1 MNVST
6 LSLYAKHKGFSLL
19 ELIIV
24 VLLVSLMGFLVFSSA
39 IKQQQK
45 KDVLDPTTL
54 PSTLRESFKGQGD
67 IEFFCINKCKE
78 CYVLQAGEISP
89 YDGGIN
95 LGKDVEVH
103 LLDKDDRFTQIE
115 DELGRIDDKK
125 VCLRYH
131 LYANGSTTQMVIVNN
146 QGIYYLPSYFGK
158 AKEVE
163 DMAEA
168 KELWIKEDYSLSDSG
183 SFY

>member
-1 MNVST
+1 MNLLT
-6 LSLYAKHKGFSLL
+6 TNLYVKHKGFSLL

-24 VLLVSLMGFLVFSSA
+24 VLLVSLMGFIVFSSA

-45 KDVLDPTTL
+45 KDVLDPSTL
-54 PSTLRESFKGQGD
+54 PVTFREAFKGQGD
-67 IEFFCINKCKE
+67 VELFCINKCKE
-78 CYVLQAGEISP
+78 CYVMQGGEISP
-89 YDGGIN
+89 YEGGIN

-103 LLDKDDRFTQIE
+103 ILDNDNRFIE
-115 DELGRIDDKK
+115 IDEFGRIDDKK

-131 LYANGSTTQMVIVNN
+131 LYANGSTTKMVIVNN

-158 AKEVE
+158 AREVE
-163 DMAEA
+163 DMGEA
-168 KELWIKEDYSLSDSG
+168 KELWIKEEYSLNDSG